1 MTDQQTFTFEH
12 ETTVKGKKVTKT
24 YGLPSAMTK
33 YDQVP
38 GRLIRDAYMD
48 GDDGEMRLGFTLL
61 ELLDVDEGVLDALY
75 SKPAPEMLDIFRD
88 WMRFKPSEEDADLG
102 ESSASSD

>member
-1 MTDQQTFTFEH
+1 MSDEQHDKQTFTFEH
-12 ETTVKGKKVTKT
+12 EGQTHT
-24 YGLPSAMTK
+24 LPAAQTK

-61 ELLDVDEGVLDALY
+61 EMVDAEPGAVDALY
-75 SKPAPEMLDIFRD
+75 AKPAPEMLAIFRD
-88 WMRFKPSEEDADLG
+88 WMRFRPSEEDATVG
-102 ESSASSD
+102 ES

>member
-1 MTDQQTFTFEH
+1 MSEKQPEQMFTFEH
-12 ETTVKGKKVTKT
+12 DGEV
-24 YGLPSAMTK
+24 YSIPSALTK

-38 GRLIRDAYMD
+38 GKLIRDAYMD

-61 ELLDVDEGVLDALY
+61 EMVDADPAAIEALY
-75 SKPAPEMLDIFRD
+75 ELPAPEMLATFKD